1 MARKKPAVGPQL
13 SLDIPDD
20 SDTIEMIDVLDTLE
34 SDFFDYAMAVQ
45 RSRALPDVRDG
56 MKPVHRRI
64 IWDMEDLGFRSTRPH
79 VKSARTTGD
88 TMARFHPHGNAS
100 IYDALARM
108 AQPFSMRCPLID
120 FHGNYGS
127 PDFGPAAERYTE
139 SRLHPNAEA
148 LLVDVNA
155 GAVPFVD
162 NYDGEFTLPAVLP
175 AGFPNLLVNGSQG
188 IAVGLT
194 SALPTHNPLEVIAAA
209 QHLIVNPRAT
219 IDELLEIVPGPDY
232 PQEAVIVNG
241 SELAEMYRTGLGRVA
256 VRGGWHVEEGARNA
270 RTIVVTSL
278 PYTSGKT
285 GSADTFMEKLADG
298 VDGGTILG
306 VAAFNNESA
315 DGQTRIVIRVASG
328 VAPDAVMPAVLAN
341 TNLQVSNPVQM
352 HFLDPMGRPKLFNLL
367 TCLDAWI
374 THRIDVIR
382 ERSLRRMSLID
393 IRLHKLDGYM
403 LALLDIDETIRIVR
417 TSKSRAV
424 ARPALMARFGLDE
437 DQANAV
443 LDLMLGQLTEDA
455 RIEFETESKNL
466 RGERAR
472 LDTLVNSPTKLRRQ
486 VGTELE
492 EVGKLFEGDVRR
504 TIITNEILVPASK
517 AAFVL
522 DEPATV
528 TLFGDGTVMAARNG
542 NRGKTPK
549 TTALPIHTFETS
561 TGSSMVVVT
570 AGGKFF
576 RAMVGSMPT
585 DKPTAA
591 VNVFQGLEKDDPI
604 LNWWA
609 EAEFPAALMLVTSG
623 GSVKRIDDLAGGDR
637 KGGISIIKLEPRERT
652 VAVFAA
658 PADSGDV
665 DDAVPVL
672 VVTAGGQGIRFVPS
686 DVRAMGRTAGGV
698 RAIKLT
704 AADRVVG
711 AVLASDANVVLVSH
725 TSGAVKRVACSDFP
739 VQGRAGKGVRA
750 SVTGGRHGTVALI
763 TLWTNDL
770 LLQIAD
776 EWVPADVKMAPLTG
790 REVPPSK
797 SKLVA
802 SPITAVL

>member
-1 MARKKPAVGPQL
+1 MARPKKPAGPQL
-13 SLDIPDD
+13 ALDIPDD
-20 SDTIEMIDVLDTLE
+20 SDSIELIDVLDTLE

-139 SRLHPNAEA
+139 ARLHPNAEA

-209 QHLIVNPRAT
+209 QHLIANPRAT
-219 IDELLEIVPGPDY
+219 INELLDFLPGPDY
-232 PQEAVIVNG
+232 PLEAVIVNG
-241 SELAEMYRTGLGRVA
+241 SELADVYRSGIGRVS
-256 VRGGWHVEEGARNA
+256 VRGGWHVEDGPRHARS
-270 RTIVVTSL
+270 IVITSL

-285 GSADTFMEKLADG
+285 GSADAFMEKLADG

-306 VAAFNNESA
+306 VAGFNNESA
-315 DGQTRIVIRVASG
+315 DGRTRIVIRVAGG
-328 VAPDAVMPAVLAN
+328 VDPAAVMPAVLAN
-341 TNLQVSNPVQM
+341 TNLLVSNPVQM
-352 HFLDPMGRPKLFNLL
+352 HFLDPLGRPKLFNLL
-367 TCLDAWI
+367 TMLDAWI
-374 THRIDVIR
+374 THRVEVIR
-382 ERSLRRMSLID
+382 DRSLKRMSVID
-393 IRLHKLDGYM
+393 MRLHKLDGYM

-455 RIEFETESKNL
+455 RIEFETEAKNL
-466 RGERAR
+466 RAERDR
-472 LDTLVNSPTKLRRQ
+472 LDTLVNSPTGLRSQ
-486 VGTELE
+486 VGIELA
-492 EVGKLFEGDVRR
+492 EVAKLFEGDVRR
-504 TIITNEILVPASK
+504 TLIANETLVPASK

-522 DEPATV
+522 DEPAIV
-528 TLFGDGTVMAARNG
+528 TLFGDGTVVSARNG
-542 NRGKTPK
+542 NRGKAPR
-549 TTALPIHTFETS
+549 TTAQPIRSFDTS
-561 TGSSMVVVT
+561 TGSNMVAVT
-570 AGGKFF
+570 AGGKLF
-576 RAMVGSMPT
+576 RAMIGSMPS
-585 DKPTAA
+585 DKPTAP
-591 VNVFQGLEKDDPI
+591 VNVFAGLEKDDPI
-604 LNWWA
+604 LGWWA
-609 EAEFPAALMLVTSG
+609 ESQFPESLMLVTSD

-637 KGGISIIKLEPRERT
+637 KGGISIIKLESGERL
-652 VAVFAA
+652 VSVMAA
-658 PADSGDV
+658 PI
-665 DDAVPVL
+665 DDVPVL
-672 VVTAGGQGIRFVPS
+672 IVTASGQGVRFVPT
-686 DVRAMGRTAGGV
+686 DVRPMGRTAGGV
-698 RAIKLT
+698 RGIKL
-704 AADRVVG
+704 APGDRAIG
-711 AVLASDANVVLVSH
+711 AVLAPDANVVLISH
-725 TSGAVKRVACSDFP
+725 SSAGVKRTACSDFP
-739 VQGRAGKGVRA
+739 LQGRAGKGVRA
-750 SVTGGRHGTVALI
+750 SAVAGRYGNVSLI
-763 TLWTNDL
+763 AVWTNEL
-770 LLQIAD
+770 LLQVGD
-776 EWVPADVKMAPLTG
+776 EWLPADVRMAPLTG
-790 REVPPSK
+790 REAAPSK
-797 SKLVA
+797 SRLLA
-802 SPITAVL
+802 SPIAAAL